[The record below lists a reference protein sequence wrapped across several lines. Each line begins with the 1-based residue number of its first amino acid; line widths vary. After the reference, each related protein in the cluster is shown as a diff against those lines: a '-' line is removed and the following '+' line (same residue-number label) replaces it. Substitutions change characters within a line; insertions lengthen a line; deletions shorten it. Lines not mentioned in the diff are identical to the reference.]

1 MGIDDHLSNGGSRT
15 GLGTCRGLI
24 DSADKAAL
32 RAIYNLTSLVDLSAL
47 HPSGVLSG

>member
-1 MGIDDHLSNGGSRT
+1 MSNGGSRA

-24 DSADKAAL
+24 DSADQTTL
-32 RAIYNLTSLVDLSAL
+32 RAIYNLTSLVDLGAL